1 MRGSKAAPAQT
12 AQQRK
17 GPAMTTDKKAAR
29 AGTPAALN
37 TASFDNQDSTPLV
50 TGQCAQV
57 LNLIRAHQ
65 PILSLTLTA
74 DHAIP
79 EAAAR
84 IHDLRGMGWNIITR
98 IIPEVEF
105 RGRFRRNV
113 ALYSLASP
121 EWPAPGF
128 CTGGGDH
135 E

>member
-1 MRGSKAAPAQT
+1 
-12 AQQRK
+12 
-17 GPAMTTDKKAAR
+17 MTTDKKAAR
-29 AGTPAALN
+29 AGTPTASN
-37 TASFDNQDSTPLV
+37 TASFDSQDSTPLV

-57 LNLIRAHQ
+57 LDLIRAHQ

-84 IHDLRGMGWNIITR
+84 IHDLRRMVWNIITR

-105 RGRFRRNV
+105 RGRIRRNV
-113 ALYSLASP
+113 ARYSLASP

-128 CTGGGDH
+128 CVEGGDH